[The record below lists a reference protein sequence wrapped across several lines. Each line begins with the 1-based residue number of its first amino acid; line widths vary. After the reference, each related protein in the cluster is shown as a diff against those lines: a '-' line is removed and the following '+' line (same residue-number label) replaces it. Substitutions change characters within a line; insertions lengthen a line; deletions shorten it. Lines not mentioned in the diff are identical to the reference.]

1 MNKWLQLSLEYAK
14 TKAYLDDLYAVYPT
28 IPDGIRCMDE
38 EKFSKV
44 ENAYKLRD
52 NKKLIK
58 SLLALELFPIK
69 DSYVSYLRRDS
80 SAIERNPETIDR
92 LSGILY
98 DWGIDKIYERCCEPK
113 EANRKMGPKFK
124 EWVNSKAL
132 GVDPVCIDDFLAN
145 DDNAILS
152 GSDEEMKDFAKS
164 LGYSRNKGLDF
175 VARWHGKY
183 ILGEAKFLTDN
194 GGHQNAQFEDAIST
208 LTCPHVNAIM
218 IAILDGVLYIESR
231 EKMYRSITGT
241 YENRNIMSA
250 LLLRNF
256 LYSIPK

>member
-98 DWGIDKIYERCCEPK
+98 DWGIDKIYER
-113 EANRKMGPKFK
+113 
-124 EWVNSKAL
+124 W
-132 GVDPVCIDDFLAN
+132 D
-145 DDNAILS
+145 
-152 GSDEEMKDFAKS
+152 
-164 LGYSRNKGLDF
+164 
-175 VARWHGKY
+175 
-183 ILGEAKFLTDN
+183 
-194 GGHQNAQFEDAIST
+194 
-208 LTCPHVNAIM
+208 
-218 IAILDGVLYIESR
+218 
-231 EKMYRSITGT
+231 
-241 YENRNIMSA
+241 
-250 LLLRNF
+250 
-256 LYSIPK
+256 